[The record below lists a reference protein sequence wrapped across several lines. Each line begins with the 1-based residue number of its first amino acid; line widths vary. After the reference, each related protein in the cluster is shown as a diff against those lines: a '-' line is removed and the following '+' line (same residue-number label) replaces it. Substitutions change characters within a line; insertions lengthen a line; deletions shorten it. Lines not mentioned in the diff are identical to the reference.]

1 MASNAEG
8 ARGRKAVNMQGWQ
21 GVHGTPGHDSAAR
34 QGDRGN
40 GREEDRARRM
50 NLTWTDRVTVQ
61 GRMRHAADE
70 EEVEGNVRT
79 VARLA
84 CQALAYDARLF
95 TVMRSWRVAWERAQS
110 TARAAGFLQAQCD
123 LEQVC
128 QSDSIRHV
136 GGKRTHVTPRPF
148 RKCACA
154 HAIGTSARTHCD
166 THTYMKQA

>member
-1 MASNAEG
+1 
-8 ARGRKAVNMQGWQ
+8 
-21 GVHGTPGHDSAAR
+21 
-34 QGDRGN
+34 
-40 GREEDRARRM
+40 M

-110 TARAAGFLQAQCD
+110 TARAAGFLKAQCD
-123 LEQVC
+123 LEQVL
-128 QSDSIRHV
+128 IRV
-136 GGKRTHVTPRPF
+136 IP
-148 RKCACA
+148 
-154 HAIGTSARTHCD
+154 
-166 THTYMKQA
+166 